1 MAVFAYKAIEA
12 ATGKRKTGELAADSA
27 YQVRLSLRRMGL
39 QAQTVKAVKARSGD
53 REGGSLE
60 AIQQRFQRS
69 RRRQPLIEFYEN
81 LMTLISSGSAV
92 VPSLET
98 LAVSARK
105 ARSTAAMGTMCRQLA
120 EQVRGGANLA
130 DAMSKQTDWFSL
142 IDVALVRSGQQ
153 SGHLEQSL
161 GDLATLH
168 GQSDTLRHRLVG
180 VMTYPVILMT
190 VGIAVVIFLSAV
202 PIPQLAGALQD
213 SGHTLPFPTKV
224 VLGIG
229 IAFRFYWW
237 ALIFLI
243 PAALAVSYV
252 VFRSRAAAL
261 FRLRLPIL
269 GTLIAKVQLSS
280 FCGIL
285 ERLLLGG
292 ISLTEAVQLATPT
305 ISNSALRE
313 VFKAVPR
320 QLADGKN
327 LADPLRQ
334 SGLFDPVFV
343 RVMEIGVESGELPLM
358 IGTVGR
364 RYAEISKR
372 LIDRF
377 ATVMEPLII
386 VALASMLGFV
396 VFAAIL
402 PMLRLTQT
410 L

>member
-81 LMTLISSGSAV
+81 LMTLIASGSAV

-161 GDLATLH
+161 SDLASLH

-202 PIPQLAGALQD
+202 PIPQLAGGPARLRPDPALPDQGGAGDRHRLSLLLVGADPPHPRSAGRVLRRFPVTGGGSVPLALAHPGDAHRQGAALLVLRD
-213 SGHTLPFPTKV
+213 SGTTA
-224 VLGIG
+224 LGRHLLDRG
-229 IAFRFYWW
+229 GATRH
-237 ALIFLI
+237 ADHQQQR
-243 PAALAVSYV
+243 A
-252 VFRSRAAAL
+252 SR
-261 FRLRLPIL
+261 
-269 GTLIAKVQLSS
+269 
-280 FCGIL
+280 
-285 ERLLLGG
+285 
-292 ISLTEAVQLATPT
+292 
-305 ISNSALRE
+305 
-313 VFKAVPR
+313 
-320 QLADGKN
+320 
-327 LADPLRQ
+327 
-334 SGLFDPVFV
+334 
-343 RVMEIGVESGELPLM
+343 GV
-358 IGTVGR
+358 
-364 RYAEISKR
+364 
-372 LIDRF
+372 
-377 ATVMEPLII
+377 
-386 VALASMLGFV
+386 
-396 VFAAIL
+396 
-402 PMLRLTQT
+402 
-410 L
+410 

>member
-1 MAVFAYKAIEA
+1 MAVYAYKAIEA
-12 ATGKRKTGELAADSA
+12 ATGKRKSGELAADSA
-27 YQVRLSLRRMGL
+27 YQVRVSLRRMGL
-39 QAQTVKAVKARSGD
+39 QAQAVKPVKARQQD
-53 REGGSLE
+53 REATSFS
-60 AIQQRFQRS
+60 AIQERLLRS
-69 RRRQPLIEFYEN
+69 RRRQSLIEFYEN
-81 LMTLISSGSAV
+81 LMTLLASGSAV
-92 VPSLET
+92 VPALET
-98 LAVSARK
+98 LAISAKK
-105 ARSTAAMGTMCRQLA
+105 ARATAVMGTMCRQLA
-120 EQVRGGANLA
+120 EQVRSGAALA
-130 DAMSKQTDWFSL
+130 DAMARQGDWFSP

-161 GDLATLH
+161 GDLASMH
-168 GQSDTLRHRLVG
+168 NQSDTLRHRLIG
-180 VMTYPVILMT
+180 VMTYPVILLT
-190 VGIAVVIFLSAV
+190 IGVAVVIFLSAV

-213 SGHTLPFPTKV
+213 AGQALPLPTRV
-224 VLGIG
+224 VLALG
-229 IAFRFYWW
+229 IAFRVYWW
-237 ALIFLI
+237 ALILI
-243 PAALAVSYV
+243 VPALLVLFYF

-261 FRLRLPIL
+261 FRLRLPVL
-269 GTLIAKVQLSS
+269 GPLIAKVQLSS

-285 ERLLLGG
+285 ERLLMGG

-305 ISNSALRE
+305 ISNSALRD

-327 LADPLRQ
+327 LAEPLRQ

-358 IGTVGR
+358 IGTIGR

-377 ATVMEPLII
+377 ATILEPLII
-386 VALASMLGFV
+386 IVLASMLGFV

-402 PMLRLTQT
+402 PMLELTQT

>member
-1 MAVFAYKAIEA
+1 MGVYAYKAIEA

-27 YQVRLSLRRMGL
+27 YQVRVSLRRMGL
-39 QAQTVKAVKARSGD
+39 QAQAVKPIKARHAD
-53 REGGSLE
+53 REANSFSALQE
-60 AIQQRFQRS
+60 RFLRS
-69 RRRQPLIEFYEN
+69 RRRQGLIEFYEN
-81 LMTLISSGSAV
+81 LMTLLGSGSAV
-92 VPSLET
+92 VPALET
-98 LAVSARK
+98 LAISAKK
-105 ARSTAAMGTMCRQLA
+105 ARSTAAMGTMCRHLA
-120 EQVRGGANLA
+120 EQVRAGSTLA
-130 DAMSKQTDWFSL
+130 DAMAKQTDWFSP

-161 GDLATLH
+161 SDLAAMH
-168 GQSDTLRHRLVG
+168 NQSDTLRHRLIG

-190 VGIAVVIFLSAV
+190 IGVAVVIFLSAV
-202 PIPQLAGALQD
+202 PIPQLAAALQD
-213 SGHTLPFPTKV
+213 SGQALPLPTRI
-224 VLGIG
+224 VLALGL
-229 IAFRFYWW
+229 AFREFWW
-237 ALIFLI
+237 ALIFLV
-243 PAALAVSYV
+243 PAALALFYV

-261 FRLRLPIL
+261 FRLRLPVL
-269 GTLIAKVQLSS
+269 GPLIAKVQLSS

-285 ERLLLGG
+285 ERLLVGG

-305 ISNSALRE
+305 ISNSALRD

-327 LADPLRQ
+327 LAEPLRQ

-343 RVMEIGVESGELPLM
+343 RVMEIGVESGELPFM
-358 IGTVGR
+358 IGTIGR

-377 ATVMEPLII
+377 ATVLEPLII
-386 VALASMLGFV
+386 VALAAMLGFV

-402 PMLRLTQT
+402 PMLQLTQT